1 MCRLMLYSIAMNLT
15 LLKLATKSFSLATQF
30 DVVLND
36 FKRDERPHNHGWGL
50 ACVTMKFRE
59 LTVMHFKPSPPLLN
73 KDFKSLLKALQKD
86 VL

>member
-1 MCRLMLYSIAMNLT
+1 MCRLMLYSSAMNLT

-36 FKRDERPHNHGWGL
+36 FKRDERSHNHGWGL

-59 LTVMHFKPSPPLLN
+59 LTVMHFKSSPHS
-73 KDFKSLLKALQKD
+73 FKQGF
-86 VL
+86 